1 MAAVSGDVRG
11 APARGRAAGF
21 SDWLPGAAA
30 RRRDLVDTFVGAF
43 ESWGYSLVATPLVEP
58 LETVAAGVGASGQSR
73 LFRFM
78 DADGSMLALV
88 GERTVSVARVVAT
101 QLQRAP
107 LPLRLCYAGPVLR
120 HGALLN
126 GRRRESMQAG
136 CELVGHP
143 GLEADAEC
151 IALAAEALVLGG
163 VPDVQIDVGHA
174 DFIPAVLDSAGLDEA
189 SRLAVLE
196 ALQRRD
202 LVAVEA
208 ALEATEVGEAERRL
222 LLAFPALRGGRDLL
236 DTAALDL
243 PHARPRAVL
252 DQLVQLWQLLQ
263 DHGVTDLVH
272 LDLGAVRDWDYYTGT
287 TFEVF
292 SLGSG
297 FPLGTGGRYDGLLA
311 RFGAEL
317 PATGFVL
324 HVDRCLDALE
334 RRSGAPAPVSLRIA
348 WKDGAHGAA
357 LRLAEQIRARG
368 CAACADLEATPGGD
382 VPETAA
388 ALVTSQGARWPGE
401 TGVEHGSIEDAAAA
415 LAP

>member
-1 MAAVSGDVRG
+1 MPVSGDVRG

-30 RRRDLVDTFVGAF
+30 RRRDLTDAFVSTF

-58 LETVAAGVGASGQSR
+58 LDTVSAGVGTRGESR

-101 QLQRAP
+101 QLQRSP

-120 HGALLN
+120 HTALLN
-126 GRRRESMQAG
+126 GRRREALQAG
-136 CELVGHP
+136 CELVGA
-143 GLEADAEC
+143 GGVAADAEC
-151 IALAAEALVLGG
+151 IALAAEALVRGG
-163 VPDVQIDVGHA
+163 VPGVQIDVGHA
-174 DFIPAVLDSAGLDEA
+174 DFIPAVLDSAGLEDA
-189 SRLAVLE
+189 ARRAVLD

-208 ALEATEVGEAERRL
+208 ALETTEVGEAERRL
-222 LLAFPALRGGRDLL
+222 LLAFPTLRGGRDLL
-236 DTAALDL
+236 DTAAVDL

-252 DQLVQLWQLLQ
+252 GQLAELWELLEA
-263 DHGVTDLVH
+263 HGVTGIVH
-272 LDLGAVRDWDYYTGT
+272 LDLGAVRDWDYYTGP

-292 SLGSG
+292 SIDSG
-297 FPLGTGGRYDGLLA
+297 FPLATGGRYDGLLA
-311 RFGAEL
+311 NFGPEL

-334 RRSGAPAPVSLRIA
+334 RRSAAAPPSPARIA
-348 WKDGAHGAA
+348 WRPGA
-357 LRLAEQIRARG
+357 Q
-368 CAACADLEATPGGD
+368 
-382 VPETAA
+382 AA
-388 ALVTSQGARWPGE
+388 ALEVAATLRRRGVAATCDLDPLDASEPGDDMAAVVSGD
-401 TGVEHGSIEDAAAA
+401 GVEWPAGE
-415 LAP
+415 PG